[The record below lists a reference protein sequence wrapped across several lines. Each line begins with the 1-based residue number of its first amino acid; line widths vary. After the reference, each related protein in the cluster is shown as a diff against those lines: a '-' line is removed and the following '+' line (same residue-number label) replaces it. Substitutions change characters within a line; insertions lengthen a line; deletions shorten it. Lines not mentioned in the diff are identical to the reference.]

1 MLPSTFY
8 FTQSNLQDYVDCA
21 RRFQLRYVE
30 NQAWPGVQAEPLLEH
45 ERFLERGA
53 RFHRLV
59 ERHQLGL
66 DPQTLESTINDPQV
80 LNWWRSYLQ
89 FTYLHHLEGYRYPEF
104 TLTAE
109 LGGYRFSAT
118 YDLLVVLPDGGIVIF
133 DWKTYRRLPERRF
146 LEQRVQT
153 RLYMLVAALS
163 ADRFLGHTVDPSA
176 LKMMFWCVSDPTTPV
191 EFEYSQRRLEQDR
204 DFFQRVVGSIFQRAV
219 DDVWPLVG
227 DDAFCEYCVFRSLCD
242 RGVGG
247 GDFGGARDIFD
258 VDESA
263 GVDFGLF
270 DVDEVGF

>member
-1 MLPSTFY
+1 MLPSTFH

-21 RRFQLRYVE
+21 RRFQLRYVD

-45 ERFLERGA
+45 ERFLERGS

-66 DPQTLESTINDPQV
+66 DPVTLESAIDDPQV

-89 FTYLHHLEGYRYPEF
+89 FTDLHQLEGRRYPEF

-109 LGGYRFSAT
+109 LEGYRFSAT
-118 YDLLVVLPDGGIVIF
+118 YDLLVVLPDHSVMIF
-133 DWKTYRRLPERRF
+133 DWKTYRRLPESRF

-163 ADRFLGHTVDPSA
+163 AERFLGRVLDLSG
-176 LKMMFWCVSDPTTPV
+176 LRIVFWCVSDPTAPV
-191 EFEYSQRRLEQDR
+191 EFTYSQRCFDQDR
-204 DFFQRVVGSIFQRAV
+204 SFFRRVVDSIYQRSV
-219 DDVWPLVG
+219 DDVWPLVA
-227 DDAFCEYCVFRSLCD
+227 DDVFCRYCLFRSLCG
-242 RGVGG
+242 RGVEG
-247 GDFGGARDIFD
+247 GDLDEISSVFGYLGGDGF
-258 VDESA
+258 
-263 GVDFGLF
+263 DFGFF